1 MVFSLQTDDFQ
12 IVSSALDDSILI
24 WDFFT
29 TRMHIDVEL
38 SLCILLSNSYD
49 NTWLHKSGSVTSHH
63 LHSVDTE
70 SHSLSPIT
78 FFVEG

>member
-12 IVSSALDDSILI
+12 IISSALDDSILI

-49 NTWLHKSGSVTSHH
+49 NT
-63 LHSVDTE
+63 
-70 SHSLSPIT
+70 
-78 FFVEG
+78 